1 MKKEQIT
8 FSNGKVI
15 ENYKPDFTKKPD
27 FIKKPSLKDKAIK
40 AYYKATTQVPMLIY
54 VMSGGTVEDYQKIK
68 KAAELDE
75 TNSKTAND

>member
-1 MKKEQIT
+1 MKKEQVT

-15 ENYKPDFTKKPD
+15 ENYKPDF
-27 FIKKPSLKDKAIK
+27 IKKPSLRDKAIK